1 MINAHISKK
10 NTVPWWAVIGAP
22 LVGVPL
28 IVGVLALAA
37 PEREATGADTDPD
50 FAVEQVELE
59 PVDSSPE
66 ARSVASLRLF
76 VSC

>member
-28 IVGVLALAA
+28 IVGLLALAA
-37 PEREATGADTDPD
+37 PERDASGADTDPD
-50 FAVEQVELE
+50 FAVEQVERE
-59 PVDSSPE
+59 PASSSLE
-66 ARSVASLRLF
+66 ARMVGSRGPF
-76 VSC
+76 VRC